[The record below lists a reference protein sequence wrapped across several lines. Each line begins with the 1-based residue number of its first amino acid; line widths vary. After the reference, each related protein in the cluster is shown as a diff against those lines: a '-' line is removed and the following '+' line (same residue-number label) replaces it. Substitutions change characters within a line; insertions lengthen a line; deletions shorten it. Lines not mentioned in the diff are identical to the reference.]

1 MKSKKKKMLTGIHK
15 LIDQADVIITYNGA
29 RFDLPILNKEFLLHE
44 MPPPAPYKQVDL
56 LKVARNRFRFV
67 SNKLDFVSQ
76 ALGVG
81 KKTAHA
87 GFQLW
92 VDCMNKVPAAW
103 KKMEEY
109 NKQDVVL
116 LEKVYRKM
124 LPWIPNH
131 PNMSLYDS
139 KICCTRCGESDQKKI
154 QSRGVARTL
163 NVTYKRYQCQTC
175 GGWMHGDKAVN
186 HVKPVLKGIH

>member
-87 GFQLW
+87 GFQL
-92 VDCMNKVPAAW
+92 
-103 KKMEEY
+103 
-109 NKQDVVL
+109 
-116 LEKVYRKM
+116 
-124 LPWIPNH
+124 
-131 PNMSLYDS
+131 
-139 KICCTRCGESDQKKI
+139 
-154 QSRGVARTL
+154 
-163 NVTYKRYQCQTC
+163 
-175 GGWMHGDKAVN
+175 
-186 HVKPVLKGIH
+186 